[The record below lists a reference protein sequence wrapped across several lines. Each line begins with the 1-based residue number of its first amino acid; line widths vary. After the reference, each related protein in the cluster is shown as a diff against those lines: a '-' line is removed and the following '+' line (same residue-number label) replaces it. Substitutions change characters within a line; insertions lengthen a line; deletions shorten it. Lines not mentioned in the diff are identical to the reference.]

1 MAGPRTS
8 SSAPAAEPDHGGHGT
23 ARVFTWPNAVSVL
36 RLLLIPVFL
45 WLVLGPHLDAIALGV
60 LMLSGITDFADG
72 WLARKLDQQSVL
84 GQLLDPIADRLYIL
98 AVVVG
103 LAIRGVVPWPVA
115 AILPLRDLL
124 MWGLVPLLR
133 TRGYSALP
141 VHFLGKAA
149 TFNLLYAFPLLLLG
163 DGDGTIATLANV
175 FGWAFTGWGIG
186 LYWWAGLLYA
196 WQVRK
201 LLRTTPPH
209 RAAPEG

>member
-1 MAGPRTS
+1 MSDVVPESTS
-8 SSAPAAEPDHGGHGT
+8 SAERAGG
-23 ARVFTWPNAVSVL
+23 RVLTVPNLISVL

-45 WLVLGPHLDAIALGV
+45 WLVLGPELDGLALGV
-60 LMLSGITDFADG
+60 LMLSGASDFADG
-72 WLARKLDQQSVL
+72 WLARKLDQQSDL
-84 GQLLDPIADRLYIL
+84 GQLLDPVADRLYIL

-103 LAIRGVVPWPVA
+103 LALRHVVPWWVA
-115 AILPLRDLL
+115 VILPLRDLL
-124 MWGLVPLLR
+124 MWGLIPLLR

-163 DGDGTIATLANV
+163 GTDGTVGTLAKV

-186 LYWWAGLLYA
+186 LYWWAGCLYT

-201 LLRTTPPH
+201 LLRTTEPR
-209 RAAPEG
+209 RASPQGLGA